1 MLNGLIDVSEL
12 IKRVIKYLIMGF
24 AIAIVSWAIPKR
36 TMNLDEIAIISLTSA
51 SVFCILE
58 TYLQSF
64 ANSDKMGLGFGIGSS
79 LVGFP
84 SGIPGML

>member
-1 MLNGLIDVSEL
+1 
-12 IKRVIKYLIMGF
+12 
-24 AIAIVSWAIPKR
+24 
-36 TMNLDEIAIISLTSA
+36 MNLDEIAIISLTSA

-58 TYLQSF
+58 TYLPSF
-64 ANSDKMGLGFGIGSS
+64 ANSAKMGVGFGIGSS